1 MWQACTPRRGRYAP
15 RLSSGVR
22 PMHARFWLLTLLA
35 LSFRLNASSEWICSD
50 PPVREAFARSD
61 VAVAATVA
69 GVSTKRTSDGTWRQ
83 TILWRVDENWKG
95 RHYKGSQFTTRTL
108 LAEPETVGTGES
120 FVLLLS
126 GTEPYKLAS
135 PCTPERPRLKDSL
148 YKVHQLYQEFD
159 RLREHGPNNSF
170 KPRPLRGSA

>member
-1 MWQACTPRRGRYAP
+1 MVTCTTPPFRAAV
-15 RLSSGVR
+15 RLNSGVR

-50 PPVREAFARSD
+50 PPVREAFARAD

-69 GVSTKRTSDGTWRQ
+69 GVSTKKTSDGTWRQ

-126 GTEPYKLAS
+126 GAEPYKLAS

-159 RLREHGPNNSF
+159 RLREHRPNNSF
-170 KPRPLRGSA
+170 KPRPLRGSAA

>member
-1 MWQACTPRRGRYAP
+1 MVTCTTPPFRAAV
-15 RLSSGVR
+15 RLNSGVR

-50 PPVREAFARSD
+50 PPVREAFARAD
-61 VAVAATVA
+61 VAVAATVT

-108 LAEPETVGTGES
+108 LAEPETAETGES

-159 RLREHGPNNSF
+159 RLREHRPNNSF